1 MKKTEQLNQKLEAA
15 GLFRATDRVDA
26 LVEEIYGECLYD
38 ILDEHERREARPLAR
53 VAYEEKSGY
62 CDGGE
67 AYVIYLDPERNG
79 DWGMSV
85 ACALKENMVSYQL
98 VTQIRELMR
107 LGYEIIWK

>member
-38 ILDEHERREARPLAR
+38 ILDEHERRGVRPRAR
-53 VAYEEKSGY
+53 VAYEEKSQY
-62 CDGGE
+62 ADSGE
-67 AYVIYLDPERNG
+67 AYVIYLDTGRSG

-85 ACALKENMVSYQL
+85 ACPLKENMVSYQL